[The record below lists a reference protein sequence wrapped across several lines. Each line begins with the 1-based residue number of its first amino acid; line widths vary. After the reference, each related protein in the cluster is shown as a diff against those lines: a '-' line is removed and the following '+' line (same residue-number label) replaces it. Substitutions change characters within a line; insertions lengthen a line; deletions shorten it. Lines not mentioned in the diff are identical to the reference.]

1 MTESTV
7 TCEGANPEVDRRYR
21 KWRIRAFWGT
31 WLAYAGFYLCRKT
44 LTIAQPELMKEF
56 GWGASLFG
64 VMLTGYH
71 IGYATGQFIN
81 GPLSDKWPA
90 RKILALGLT
99 ATVLLNVAFGFST
112 SVFLMGL
119 FWALNG
125 YAQSAGWPAVIKGMS
140 NWFSLRERGKIM
152 APWGSCYTIGDVVGT
167 GLAAFIIGH
176 SAKVAVTNPAGQSVT
191 YSEWQWVFWAG
202 AAALTLVGVLA
213 VTMFRDKPQ
222 DVGLPDIEVY
232 HRIAVPVEEKSSS
245 GIWQN
250 TAEIMRQGPI
260 WVLAFSYF
268 GIKFIRYTFM
278 FWAVTFL
285 TMERGMATDIAGYIS
300 TLFALVGLL
309 GTMVASYLSDKVFA
323 SRRAPICTIML
334 LGLMASLIFF
344 WRAPNALLPL
354 AIGLVGFMTYG
365 PDFVISAVAVMDFGS
380 RKGAATAAGFVNGMG
395 SIGQALSGVV
405 VGWVVA
411 GTGWQS
417 VFYLLT
423 GIALFCSLLIA
434 TLWNRVGTH

>member
-1 MTESTV
+1 VTDSTV
-7 TCEGANPEVDRRYR
+7 TCQDANPEVDRRFR

-71 IGYATGQFIN
+71 VGYATGQFIN

-119 FWALNG
+119 FWTLNG

-176 SAKVAVTNPAGQSVT
+176 SAKVSITNPVGHSVT

-232 HRIAVPVEEKSSS
+232 HQIAEPVEEKSSS
-245 GIWQN
+245 SIWQN
-250 TAEIMRQGPI
+250 TAEIIRQGPI

-309 GTMVASYLSDKVFA
+309 GTMAASYLSDKVFA

-344 WRAPNALLPL
+344 WRAPNSLLPL

-411 GTGWQS
+411 GMGWQS